1 MVRRP
6 SLARHWSF
14 AAQARV
20 VVATLMI
27 ATLAAGCSRKGADDS
42 AAGSSDEGS
51 STVNA
56 GDMAAALSKD
66 VKGTVH
72 LEVTGGKHAGT
83 YDAQMKDGGCSY
95 GLAGD
100 GSWGNQFSIDTKD
113 ANQFSSLQLVVPNSK
128 AASGGT
134 SKFQLTAGFGPI
146 FGDGATSYDVNT
158 STGSK
163 GSGKV
168 TVDDKGS
175 TGKVT
180 FDAKTADGVGLK
192 GTIDCD
198 AVLRA
203 G

>member
-1 MVRRP
+1 MPQRTRVQS
-6 SLARHWSF
+6 SLA
-14 AAQARV
+14 APLRV
-20 VVATLMI
+20 ALASLVL
-27 ATLAAGCSRKGADDS
+27 ATLAAGCSKKGADDS
-42 AAGSSDEGS
+42 AAGSADEGS

-66 VKGTVH
+66 VKGKVH

-113 ANQFSSLQLVVPNSK
+113 ANQFSSLQLVVPKSK
-128 AASGGT
+128 SAAGGT
-134 SKFQLTAGFGPI
+134 SNFQLTAGFGPI
-146 FGDGATSYDVNT
+146 FGDGATSYDVNP
-158 STGSK
+158 SNGK

-175 TGKVT
+175 TGTVS

-192 GTIDCD
+192 GTIECD
-198 AVLRA
+198 VVLRA

>member
-1 MVRRP
+1 MARRP
-6 SLARHWSF
+6 SPAFSSF
-14 AAQARV
+14 AARARV
-20 VVATLMI
+20 AVATL
-27 ATLAAGCSRKGADDS
+27 AVVSLAAACSKKGADADS
-42 AAGSSDEGS
+42 AASAGGSGGTADVTE
-51 STVNA
+51 
-56 GDMAAALSKD
+56 ALSKD
-66 VKGTVH
+66 VKGKVH

-83 YDAQMKDGGCSY
+83 YDTQMKEGGCSY

-113 ANQFSSLQLVVPNSK
+113 PNQFSSLQLIVPNAK

-146 FGDGATSYDVNT
+146 FGEGATSYDVNP
-158 STGSK
+158 SEKK
-163 GSGKV
+163 GSGKL

-175 TGKVT
+175 SGKVT

-192 GTIDCD
+192 GTIECD
-198 AVLRA
+198 VVIRA

>member
-6 SLARHWSF
+6 SLASSSL
-14 AAQARV
+14 AAHARV
-20 VVATLMI
+20 AIATVMI
-27 ATLAAGCSRKGADDS
+27 ATLAAGCSKKDADDKG
-42 AAGSSDEGS
+42 AGSSDEGS
-51 STVNA
+51 SVSA

-66 VKGTVH
+66 VKGKVH

-113 ANQFSSLQLVVPNSK
+113 PNQFSSLQLIVPNAK
-128 AASGGT
+128 AASSGT

-158 STGSK
+158 SNSK

-198 AVLRA
+198 VVIRA